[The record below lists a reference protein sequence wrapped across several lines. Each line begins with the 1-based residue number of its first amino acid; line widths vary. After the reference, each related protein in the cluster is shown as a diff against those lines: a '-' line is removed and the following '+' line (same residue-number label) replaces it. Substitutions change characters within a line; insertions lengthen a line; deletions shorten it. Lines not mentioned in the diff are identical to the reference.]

1 MHIKVRNVNEAFK
14 TIISGIDSEDI
25 PTIETPS
32 RNGPVLQIPEPI
44 TVTYLFPRERVL
56 FNAARDANPFL
67 HLYEALWMLAG
78 RNDVKALKFYASKI
92 DQFSDD
98 DQTFN
103 GAYGYRWRSAKAG
116 MVERYGMDTDTTW
129 KEIREVDQLTEVIR
143 HLKGNP
149 ESRRAVLQMWNVESD
164 LLKVGSPCTY
174 DKCRNGKITNQSG
187 EISNCFVCKGTG
199 KTETS
204 RDVCCNLS
212 VMFSLRAADIV
223 KTVGGIRPPG
233 YESWTEHP
241 MNYRLDMTVTN
252 RSNDL
257 IWGMLGANVVHF
269 SFLQEYIACALGIEV
284 GHYHQFSNNAHVYTE
299 TNSGW
304 HPKKW
309 LEEYNSRTMH
319 SPPMLAYDYNVAT
332 SSNLFG
338 AEELTGEEFDK
349 EVKEVVEFYSE
360 PRLETQLFPVVLKSD
375 FLRFTVVPILAAYQL
390 YKTEDLYSAHKV
402 LHAVAGADWR
412 VACRNWIERRL
423 NKKGKSDG

>member
-14 TIISGIDSEDI
+14 TIINGIDTGNI

-44 TVTYLFPRERVL
+44 MVTYLSPRERVL
-56 FNAARDANPFL
+56 FNAVRDANPFF
-67 HLYEALWMLAG
+67 HIYEALWMLAG

-98 DQTFN
+98 GETFN
-103 GAYGYRWRSAKAG
+103 GAYGYRWRHG
-116 MVERYGMDTDTTW
+116 IRHTFNPGVTDPDTGVFLMGQFTPTKD
-129 KEIREVDQLTEVIR
+129 VDQLKLIIE
-143 HLKGNP
+143 HLKQNP
-149 ESRRAVLQMWNVESD
+149 ESRRAVLQMWNVEDD
-164 LLKVGSPCTY
+164 LLKISPQDTTTSANQTY
-174 DKCRNGKITNQSG
+174 
-187 EISNCFVCKGTG
+187 
-199 KTETS
+199 KTVSPPS

-212 VMFSLRAADIV
+212 VMFSLRVADEV
-223 KTVGGIRPPG
+223 KTIGGIRPPG

-252 RSNDL
+252 RSNDI

-319 SPPMLAYDYNVAT
+319 SPPLLTYDYNVGT
-332 SSNLFG
+332 SLNLFG
-338 AEELTGEEFDK
+338 TEELSVEEFDK

-360 PRLETQLFPVVLKSD
+360 LRVETRLYPVPLKSG
-375 FLRFTVVPILAAYQL
+375 FLRYTVIPILSAYQL
-390 YKTEDLYSAHKV
+390 YKAKDLYSAHKL
-402 LHAVAGADWR
+402 LHACAGADWR

-423 NKKGKSDG
+423 TKKGKSDA